1 MTRTQCKHQDEFVT
15 LMVAAAI
22 VLNALAATENIALA
36 TTSGW
41 PPPPM
46 AQDDSRQLFAW
57 FAGRCNSR
65 QQVRDALDQNN

>member
-1 MTRTQCKHQDEFVT
+1 MTRTQCKHQNELGT
-15 LMVAAAI
+15 PIVAAAL
-22 VLNALAATENIALA
+22 VFMAHAATKNVAQS